1 MNRRTVF
8 SKTGKG
14 LMEATG
20 KSSNLSLDLRD
31 ILKEVDGNASVSA
44 LLKKFENMSGRE
56 LAQALRNL
64 EREGYVRELIAQE
77 DAGSPA
83 ATGRPSAP
91 RASGGAG
98 GDGDLDFT
106 DFTPAKPS
114 ADTSED
120 ARLRAQAIRV
130 REEAEATA
138 KAEAERRAGPSAQ
151 AKAKAEGQARAQ

>member
-56 LAQALRNL
+56 L
-64 EREGYVRELIAQE
+64 IAQE
-77 DAGSPA
+77 DAGPPA

-98 GDGDLDFT
+98 GDLDFT

-114 ADTSED
+114 ARTSED
-120 ARLRAQAIRV
+120 ARPQAQ
-130 REEAEATA
+130 
-138 KAEAERRAGPSAQ
+138 ERGAGPSA
-151 AKAKAEGQARAQ
+151 E